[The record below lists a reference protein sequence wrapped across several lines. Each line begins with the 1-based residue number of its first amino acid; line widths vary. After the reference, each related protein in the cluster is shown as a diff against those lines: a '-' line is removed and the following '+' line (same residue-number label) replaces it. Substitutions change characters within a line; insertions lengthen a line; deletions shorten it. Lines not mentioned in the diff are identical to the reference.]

1 MQYTNKQRKAQT
13 KGPNKVCLWQ
23 SPRYNAR
30 LLQPMS
36 LISVE
41 ETSKFNKVSFV
52 EVGEE
57 HAGQRLDNFLI
68 RHLKGVP
75 KSRIYNLLRKGEVR
89 VNKGRVKPDTRVKIG
104 DVVRIAPIRVAE
116 RGAAPTVGKEL
127 KSYLSENILF
137 EDEGL
142 LIFNK
147 PSGLA
152 VHGGSGVSLGAIE
165 AFRAERPEQRFLELV
180 HRLDKETS
188 GCLMFAKKRSVLL
201 ELQAAMQRNQITKKY
216 QTLVMGNWPK
226 GKTTVNAPLLKNQV
240 SSGERIV
247 RVDVE
252 GKASVT
258 HFKIIERYK
267 QATLMDV
274 TLETGR
280 THQIR
285 VHCQFSGNPVAGDEK
300 YGNKNFNQAIRSLGG
315 RRLFLHAKS
324 LRFKHP
330 LSNDW
335 VDVESPI
342 PTDLKKLLSNL
353 V

>member
-1 MQYTNKQRKAQT
+1 MD
-13 KGPNKVCLWQ
+13 L
-23 SPRYNAR
+23 
-30 LLQPMS
+30 
-36 LISVE
+36 
-41 ETSKFNKVSFV
+41 SFV
-52 EVGEE
+52 EENKFDKVTYTEIGPEQE
-57 HAGQRLDNFLI
+57 GQRLDNFLI

-89 VNKGRVKPDTRVKIG
+89 INKGRVKPDTRIKEG
-104 DVVRIAPIRVAE
+104 DIVRIAPIRTAQ
-116 RGAAPTVGKEL
+116 RGAPAVPGKEL
-127 KSYLSENILF
+127 KRYLSENVLF

-180 HRLDKETS
+180 HRLDRETS

-201 ELQAAMQRNQITKKY
+201 DIQNAMQRNQVKKSY
-216 QTLVMGNWPK
+216 QALVSGQWPK
-226 GKTTVNAPLLKNQV
+226 GKSTVNAPLRKNQL

-247 RVDVE
+247 KVDVE

-258 HFKIIERYK
+258 HFDIAQRFK
-267 QATLMDV
+267 QATLLDV

-285 VHCQFSGNPVAGDEK
+285 VHCQFSGQPIAGDEK
-300 YGNKNFNQAIRSLGG
+300 YGDKEFNDSMRGLGC

-330 LSNDW
+330 LSDQW
-335 VDVESPI
+335 VVVDAPL
-342 PTDLKKLLSNL
+342 PDDLGKVLQKIQ
-353 V
+353 

>member
-89 VNKGRVKPDTRVKIG
+89 VNKGRVKPDTRVKLG

-137 EDEGL
+137 ED
-142 LIFNK
+142 
-147 PSGLA
+147 
-152 VHGGSGVSLGAIE
+152 
-165 AFRAERPEQRFLELV
+165 
-180 HRLDKETS
+180 
-188 GCLMFAKKRSVLL
+188 SV
-201 ELQAAMQRNQITKKY
+201 EENI
-216 QTLVMGNWPK
+216 
-226 GKTTVNAPLLKNQV
+226 
-240 SSGERIV
+240 
-247 RVDVE
+247 
-252 GKASVT
+252 
-258 HFKIIERYK
+258 
-267 QATLMDV
+267 
-274 TLETGR
+274 
-280 THQIR
+280 
-285 VHCQFSGNPVAGDEK
+285 
-300 YGNKNFNQAIRSLGG
+300 
-315 RRLFLHAKS
+315 
-324 LRFKHP
+324 
-330 LSNDW
+330 
-335 VDVESPI
+335 
-342 PTDLKKLLSNL
+342 
-353 V
+353 